1 MLVPF
6 AGALLAFSA
15 SLSVASAD
23 GGHAHGHAD
32 REHANNRVAAR
43 VAAVLSGVDNA
54 PLHGRAA
61 AGVLA
66 ATAATG
72 ASAAANPLALSA
84 ASNHP
89 PGPIGRLLA
98 AVQALLTDSEDMLPG
113 AGGTP
118 KAASPRTTA
127 LRHPAAAGGPLSRP
141 GAVASGSGSAES
153 PVPAARPATAWP
165 DTTLIPPASLP
176 APVQIVPASSGV
188 SAEPVALILVVVAV
202 LGGLLGVRLVR
213 RR

>member
-23 GGHAHGHAD
+23 GWHARGHAD
-32 REHANNRVAAR
+32 REHANNRATVR
-43 VAAVLSGVDNA
+43 VAAVLSGVGDA
-54 PLHGRAA
+54 PLHGRVA

-66 ATAATG
+66 ASAAT
-72 ASAAANPLALSA
+72 PLALSA
-84 ASNHP
+84 PADHP

-98 AVQALLTDSEDMLPG
+98 AVQALLTDPEDMLPP

-127 LRHPAAAGGPLSRP
+127 LRHTAAAGAHLSRP
-141 GAVASGSGSAES
+141 AGVAPSGGAAGA
-153 PVPAARPATAWP
+153 PVPPLSPATAWP
-165 DTTLIPPASLP
+165 NTALIPPASLP
-176 APVQIVPASSGV
+176 TPVQIVPASNGV
-188 SAEPVALILVVVAV
+188 SPAPMALGLVVVA
-202 LGGLLGVRLVR
+202 LLAGLLGVRLALAR
-213 RR
+213 RH